1 MMTDVDRCGTYDKKT
16 SVSFKDYNVK
26 VYILVRGTVTV
37 VGKGANAAAIATDR
51 NNKQLIF

>member
-37 VGKGANAAAIATDR
+37 VGKGANAAAIAADR